1 MENILMKMNEFVFI
15 VDYLKKMEKL
25 VLAVVYL

>member
-1 MENILMKMNEFVFI
+1 MEKIVMKMNEFVFI